1 MALNDPLEMLW
12 NIKHLEQPNEA
23 IDNYKKD
30 IFKAFSDKVIKPIC
44 RKIEGEIR
52 L

>member
-1 MALNDPLEMLW
+1 MALNDPMQMLW
-12 NIKHLEQPNEA
+12 NIKHLETPNVA

-30 IFKAFSDKVIKPIC
+30 IYKAFTDKIIKPIC
-44 RKIEGEIR
+44 RKVEEEIR